1 MRAIGISSSGR
12 KSAYSKI
19 IVKDILYES
28 KVEYGEEARKQ
39 AEAIGKILGSIL
51 NARQ

>member
-19 IVKDILYES
+19 IVKDILEES
-28 KVEYGEEARKQ
+28 EVEYEMTHLAK
-39 AEAIGKILGSIL
+39 L
-51 NARQ
+51 NIKGWLR